1 MLNVMWYKGTVPK
14 IWNDDFK
21 NFDYTRQPITG
32 KEADTWREQGY
43 THETTT
49 GKMYDSRNVM
59 PDWVSK
65 VAEMINLHNTGFVI
79 YRMDTLDIMPT
90 HVDHFNTYCRV
101 FKQQRKDVRRAI
113 VFLED
118 WKPGH
123 YFEVGGRAVTDY
135 VAGEYVLWHPD
146 VPHAASNIGIDP
158 RYTLQITGT
167 LF

>member
-1 MLNVMWYKGTVPK
+1 MYTRGFVSP
-14 IWNDDFK
+14 IWNSDFK
-21 NFDYTRQPITG
+21 EFNYKRQPITG
-32 KEADTWREQGY
+32 EEASVWKKQGY
-43 THETTT
+43 THDTTT
-49 GKMYDSRNVM
+49 GKMYDSKNPM
-59 PDWVSK
+59 PKWVND
-65 VAEMINLHNTGFVI
+65 VAQQINLTNCGFVI

-101 FKQQRKDVRRAI
+101 FEKPRSEVRRAI

-123 YFEVGGRAVTDY
+123 YFEIDGTAVVNY
-135 VAGEYVLWHPD
+135 KAGEYVLWSPE

-167 LF
+167 YA